1 MLRVEYMCVCSRHN
15 GANGWLLHQYVQRL
29 PTAFVTQHAPNASI
43 PTEHVFSCF
52 PRHNCANGWLLHQH
66 VQPMTTAFIT
76 NHALNV
82 RTPIPDLWLFFPFEP
97 WKNPNSRSWIWAWVY
112 HISEGNTCT
121 YIKRIKHFTHPCIDI
136 LVGQIVTW
144 ANHFHQETWKDTH
157 EDTAPCDRSPWCVGS
172 ASQAICAIETPYL
185 ALSPRHAADTCTP
198 WSTHLGPAC
207 VVQPV
212 QSHHETCRSYWLER
226 HWQLAM
232 LLDRW

>member
-121 YIKRIKHFTHPCIDI
+121 YIKRIKAFHSSMHRYTSWSNSHVSESLSSGNLKGYPWRYSTMWSFSMMRWVCFTGNMRH
-136 LVGQIVTW
+136 W
-144 ANHFHQETWKDTH
+144 DTLPGT
-157 EDTAPCDRSPWCVGS
+157 ESSSCRRYLYSMVNSFGSSLRGPTGPISPWDMS
-172 ASQAICAIETPYL
+172 K
-185 ALSPRHAADTCTP
+185 
-198 WSTHLGPAC
+198 
-207 VVQPV
+207 
-212 QSHHETCRSYWLER
+212 
-226 HWQLAM
+226 
-232 LLDRW
+232 LLVRTTLTAGNATW